1 MRTIT
6 MTPSEFV
13 SFKQL
18 ATFFFDI
25 YVKGGFV
32 FITANADALD
42 ALGY

>member
-6 MTPSEFV
+6 MTPTEFV

-18 ATFFFDI
+18 ATFFFDL

>member
-1 MRTIT
+1 MRTVT
-6 MTPSEFV
+6 MQPTEFT

-32 FITANADALD
+32 YVTANADHLET
-42 ALGY
+42 LGY